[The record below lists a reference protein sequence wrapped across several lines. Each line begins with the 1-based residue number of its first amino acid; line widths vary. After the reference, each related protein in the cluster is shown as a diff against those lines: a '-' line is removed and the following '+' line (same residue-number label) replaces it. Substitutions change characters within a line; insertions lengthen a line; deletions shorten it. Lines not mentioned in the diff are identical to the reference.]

1 MTKRHHWL
9 LPVWLLIIGLSAC
22 NQATPDPLLATNTR
36 RPPSTEVASASQTPT
51 HTPTLTP
58 FPTHTATMTPTPTF
72 TPTPTATAP
81 PLTISGEPLSGQL
94 REPVPQNGAPC
105 GVVDRL
111 DFPLGPPDGAGFS
124 GGGDFGVYRS
134 RYEKYHAG
142 EDWWAGSRGASFG
155 KPVYSIGHGLVTYAE
170 PEGWNRD
177 KGVII
182 VQHVFSDGSTVLSF
196 YGHLDPPSFLVEAG
210 NCVSRGEHIADI
222 GRPRGSP
229 HLHFEIRTQSP
240 YATLTGYWPD
250 DPTAQGW
257 LAPSPFIWNQRI
269 ASSPG
274 VVWTRPFIDD
284 GTRGL
289 GQMDAETFV
298 VLEEG
303 QLVGLQVTS
312 GQVRWRYEAEGN
324 IVSAV
329 MDARNQVIY
338 VADRAG
344 HVQALRWSG
353 EGNAAASLSPLWQT
367 ELNAYGTPNLMPLP
381 AGGVAVAVREQLFG
395 ITADGLV
402 AWSHD
407 SVGLMSGWVEAGS
420 HLFLAATGGDSSL
433 WQVDE
438 QGAQAW
444 DMPDSGYPVAAAGD
458 QVWLVGQNG
467 LYRLEPTSR
476 TATLQLAWPR
486 GLMSLGD
493 AVALPDG
500 GLLVAHADAADR
512 RLIAFHAD
520 GTIRWERS
528 YFGQLNGPMQLMV
541 QGDAV
546 YVLAQNNSDN
556 TSQLSVYA
564 LDLGQAELTHL
575 FTGGTRSALT
585 TDTWAWVLDEVLVL
599 NIGGGNMLAL
609 DARQVGEGE

>member
-1 MTKRHHWL
+1 MTKQHPWL
-9 LPVWLLIIGLSAC
+9 LPVLLLVIGLSAC
-22 NQATPDPLLATNTR
+22 NQATSDALLVTVIN
-36 RPPSTEVASASQTPT
+36 RPPATEVASASRTPT

-58 FPTHTATMTPTPTF
+58 SPTNTATATPRPTV

-81 PLTISGEPLSGQL
+81 PLTILGEPPFSQSS
-94 REPVPQNGAPC
+94 EPVPQNGAPC

-134 RYEKYHAG
+134 RYGKYHAG

-182 VQHVFSDGSTVLSF
+182 VQHVFNDGSSVLSF

-210 NCVSRGEHIADI
+210 DCVGRGEHIADI

-250 DPTAQGW
+250 DPTEQGW

-274 VVWTRPFIDD
+274 VVWTRPFVDD
-284 GTRGL
+284 GTRSL
-289 GQMDAETFV
+289 GQLDAETFV
-298 VLEEG
+298 LLEAG
-303 QLVGLQVTS
+303 QLVGLNRAN
-312 GQVRWRYEAEGN
+312 GQVNWRYEAEGN
-324 IVSAV
+324 IASAA
-329 MDARNQVIY
+329 MDTQNPVIY
-338 VADRAG
+338 GADRAG
-344 HVQALRWSG
+344 HVTAWRWQD
-353 EGNAAASLSPLWQT
+353 EGNAAALSPLWEI
-367 ELNAYGTPNLMPLP
+367 ELNAFGTPILMPLT
-381 AGGVAVAVREQLFG
+381 GGGMAVAVREQLFA
-395 ITADGLV
+395 ITTEGTV

-407 SVGLMSGWVEAGS
+407 SVGLVSRWVEAGS
-420 HLFLAATGGDSSL
+420 HLFLASTGGDSPL

-438 QGAQAW
+438 HGVQAW
-444 DMPDSGYPVAAAGD
+444 GVPESGYMVAAAGD
-458 QVWLVGQNG
+458 QLWWVGQNG

-476 TATLQLAWPR
+476 TSTLQLALPR

-500 GLLVAHADAADR
+500 GLLLAHADAADR
-512 RLIAFHAD
+512 RLIALNAD
-520 GTIRWERS
+520 GTVRWERS
-528 YFGQLNGPMQLMV
+528 YFGQLNGPVQLRV
-541 QGDAV
+541 QGDGV
-546 YVLAQNNSDN
+546 YLLAQNNGDN
-556 TSQLSVYA
+556 TSQISLYA
-564 LDLGQAELTHL
+564 IDLAQAELTHL
-575 FTGGTRSALT
+575 FTGGTRSPLI
-585 TDTWAWVLDEVLVL
+585 TDTWMWALDDALLL
-599 NIGGGNMLAL
+599 NIGGGNMLAF
-609 DARQVGEGE
+609 DARQIGEED